1 MSKVSLNTSLSEVMI
16 RYLEYC
22 EIDKNLSQNTIK
34 MYAYYLHDFLL
45 WLKRHLNR
53 DDIKIQD
60 ISVELVKKYRVSL
73 NRRANSKTDGG
84 LKRSTQNTFLIA
96 LRAFLR
102 YLSVE
107 EELEVMSPDKIILG
121 KTEDTLP
128 KVLNEEQLERLF
140 QVQNLNKRSGVRDRT
155 ILEVLFSTGLRVSE
169 LVALNVDDINPNS
182 SEFTVMGKGRKLRTV
197 YLSPGAQDWLK
208 RYLATRADN
217 FEPLFIRYSGKKM
230 EDGDYAGESL
240 RLSPRSVQRLVKKY
254 ITRAGIS
261 VDATPHTLRHSFAT
275 GLLKEG
281 ADIRSVQELLG
292 HSNVSTT
299 QIYTHVTNQQLKEA
313 HKKYHK
319 DIGDAPPGRL
329 TTLSEDDGKDNIS
342 SLF

>member
-1 MSKVSLNTSLSEVMI
+1 MSKVSLNTSLNEVII
-16 RYLEYC
+16 RYLEFC
-22 EIDKNLSQNTIK
+22 EVDKNLSQNTIK
-34 MYAYYLHDFLL
+34 MYAYYLHDFLQ
-45 WLKRHLNR
+45 WLKKYLDREEIQIK
-53 DDIKIQD
+53 DIN
-60 ISVELVKKYRVSL
+60 VEVVKKYRVNL
-73 NRRANSKTDGG
+73 NRRANSKNDGG

-102 YLSVE
+102 FLSVE
-107 EELEVMSPDKIILG
+107 EELEVMTPEKIILG
-121 KTEDTLP
+121 KSEDTLP

-169 LVALNVDDINPNS
+169 LVSLDVDDINPES
-182 SEFTVMGKGRKLRTV
+182 SEFSVMGKGRKIRTV
-197 YLSPGAQDWLK
+197 YLSDGARSWLK
-208 RYLATRADN
+208 RYLATRQDN
-217 FEPLFIRYSGKKM
+217 FKPLFIRYSGKKM
-230 EDGDYAGESL
+230 QEKDFEGESL
-240 RLSPRSVQRLVKKY
+240 RLSVRSVQRLVKKY

-319 DIGDAPPGRL
+319 DIGDDPSTLPGDRVD
-329 TTLSEDDGKDNIS
+329 TDSIS
-342 SLF
+342 SIA